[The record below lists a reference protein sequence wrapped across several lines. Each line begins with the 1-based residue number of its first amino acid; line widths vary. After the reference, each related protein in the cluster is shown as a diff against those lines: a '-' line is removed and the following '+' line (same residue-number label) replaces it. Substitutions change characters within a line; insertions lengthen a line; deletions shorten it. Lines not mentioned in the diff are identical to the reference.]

1 MAISMENKF
10 YKYHKAD
17 NKNVSLKKEQVQM
30 YKEIPAHF
38 FFIS

>member
-1 MAISMENKF
+1 MENKL
-10 YKYHKAD
+10 YKYHQAD